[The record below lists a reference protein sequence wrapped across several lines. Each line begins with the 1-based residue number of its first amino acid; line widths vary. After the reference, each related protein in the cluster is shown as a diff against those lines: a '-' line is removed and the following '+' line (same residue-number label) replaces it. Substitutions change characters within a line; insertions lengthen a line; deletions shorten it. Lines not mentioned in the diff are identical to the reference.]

1 MSGNQKGA
9 KLLFKDKAG
18 ENGYS
23 PASVPHRSSESSA
36 LKLQELCAPCNGPRD
51 ARVCR
56 SGTVQQD
63 AKGSDYVE
71 PPVDKPKKWLE
82 FAKASGSW
90 ASHFWPVLFICTF
103 FGPKVTSFR
112 GGTPLTSWPREAN
125 STWISC

>member
-23 PASVPHRSSESSA
+23 PASVPHRGSEPPP

-51 ARVCR
+51 ARECVVQARFSKMRR
-56 SGTVQQD
+56 SD
-63 AKGSDYVE
+63 CVE
-71 PPVDKPKKWLE
+71 PPVDKPKKWLA

-90 ASHFWPVLFICTF
+90 AGHFCL
-103 FGPKVTSFR
+103 SFLSVPFLAQR
-112 GGTPLTSWPREAN
+112 SLASEAVRL
-125 STWISC
+125 